1 MLGEQIGESR
11 GRRTGRRILSV
22 DAGFKAEVSFEDQGK
37 MLGIE
42 GGTIGTYCSTPRP
55 DGTLYGEGQGV
66 FLTNDGEMATWR
78 GVGTGKFTGGGAVHY
93 SGALIYSTA
102 SKKLAKL
109 NTCASV
115 FEFDVDSE
123 GTTHSKVWEWK

>member
-11 GRRTGRRILSV
+11 GRRGGRRIISV

-37 MLGIE
+37 MLGID

-55 DGTLYGEGQGV
+55 DGTLLGEGQGV
-66 FLTNDGEMATWR
+66 FLTRDGEMASWK
-78 GVGTGKFTGGGAVHY
+78 GIATGRFTGGGAVHY
-93 SGALIYSTA
+93 SGALIYNTT

-109 NTCASV
+109 NTISGV

-123 GTTHSKVWEWK
+123 GNTQSKVWEWK